1 MATSQPSS
9 SENRQKWNIVS
20 MSGMEKITILGYGA
34 SLVVCL
40 FRPGQKMDTWQMV
53 GWRFSTE
60 CKSRK
65 KKFYYGFNIICKQ
78 ITSIFFFSQSLFI
91 MLIFSSCQ
99 DVLGHY
105 KPYTFIKTT
114 TSKRKLRMICKIE
127 FIIFRRMMNLT
138 SFHVVCVSHTF
149 KI

>member
-1 MATSQPSS
+1 MKHSFYEWNG
-9 SENRQKWNIVS
+9 ENYD
-20 MSGMEKITILGYGA
+20 SGIWGFFGGLSLQAWTEDGHMQWLGEDSPRNG
-34 SLVVCL
+34 SL
-40 FRPGQKMDTWQMV
+40 
-53 GWRFSTE
+53 E
-60 CKSRK
+60 K

-91 MLIFSSCQ
+91 MLIMLIFSSCQ
-99 DVLGHY
+99 DVFGHY

>member
-1 MATSQPSS
+1 MKHSFYEWNG
-9 SENRQKWNIVS
+9 ENYD
-20 MSGMEKITILGYGA
+20 SGIWGFFGDLSLQTWTEDGHMQWLGEDSPLNA
-34 SLVVCL
+34 SL
-40 FRPGQKMDTWQMV
+40 
-53 GWRFSTE
+53 E
-60 CKSRK
+60 K
-65 KKFYYGFNIICKQ
+65 KNFYYGFNIICKQ

>member
-1 MATSQPSS
+1 MKHSFYEWNG
-9 SENRQKWNIVS
+9 ENYD
-20 MSGMEKITILGYGA
+20 SGIWGFFGGLSLQTWTEDGHMQWLGEDSPLNA
-34 SLVVCL
+34 SL
-40 FRPGQKMDTWQMV
+40 
-53 GWRFSTE
+53 E
-60 CKSRK
+60 K
-65 KKFYYGFNIICKQ
+65 KNFYYGFNIICKQ

-91 MLIFSSCQ
+91 MLIMLIFSSCQ
-99 DVLGHY
+99 DVFGHY

>member
-1 MATSQPSS
+1 MKHSFYEWNG
-9 SENRQKWNIVS
+9 ENYD
-20 MSGMEKITILGYGA
+20 SGIWGFFGGL
-34 SLVVCL
+34 SL
-40 FRPGQKMDTWQMV
+40 QTWTEDGHMQIV

-65 KKFYYGFNIICKQ
+65 KKFIMDL
-78 ITSIFFFSQSLFI
+78 TSFVSKLQVSFFSQSLFI
-91 MLIFSSCQ
+91 MLIMLIFSSCQ
-99 DVLGHY
+99 DVFGHY

-138 SFHVVCVSHTF
+138 SFHVVCVSFTF

>member
-1 MATSQPSS
+1 MKHSFYEWNG
-9 SENRQKWNIVS
+9 ENYDSGIWGFFGGLSLQTWTEDGHRQI
-20 MSGMEKITILGYGA
+20 
-34 SLVVCL
+34 
-40 FRPGQKMDTWQMV
+40 V

-60 CKSRK
+60 WKSRK

-91 MLIFSSCQ
+91 MLIMLIFSSCQ
-99 DVLGHY
+99 DVFGHY

>member
-1 MATSQPSS
+1 MKHSFYEWNG
-9 SENRQKWNIVS
+9 ENYD
-20 MSGMEKITILGYGA
+20 SGIWGFFGDLSLQTWTEDGHMQWLGEDSPLNGSLEK
-34 SLVVCL
+34 
-40 FRPGQKMDTWQMV
+40 KN
-53 GWRFSTE
+53 
-60 CKSRK
+60 
-65 KKFYYGFNIICKQ
+65 FYYGFNIICKQ

-91 MLIFSSCQ
+91 MLIMLIFSSCQ
-99 DVLGHY
+99 DVFGHY